1 MLLIEIGGFM
11 RIRND
16 DVSVDTDVE
25 HIKTFCDICHKYG
38 FDVIHAITPLG
49 ITHHIDSSWPDEL
62 IVAKSGKHTIADNP
76 KLIEFLQDMQLR
88 GDIMATHGLWHSHK
102 PPLSDWRLSKI
113 ILEHFGLKPE
123 YAVLPFNEGDYG
135 EEIEGM
141 KVLGRSQRLEDYLKN
156 MPSDG
161 KIPTEEITYCHEW
174 RFGPNSW
181 YSWENLENTLQ
192 RIKNG
197 L

>member
-1 MLLIEIGGFM
+1 MLV
-11 RIRND
+11 RND
-16 DVSVDTDVE
+16 DVSYDSDVE
-25 HIKTFCDICHKYG
+25 HIKKFCDICHKYG

-49 ITHHIDSSWPDEL
+49 ITHHIDSSWSDDY
-62 IVAKSGKHTIADNP
+62 IVAQSGKHTIADNP
-76 KLIEFLQDMQLR
+76 QLIEFLQDTQLR

-102 PPLSDWRLSKI
+102 PSLSDWRLSKT
-113 ILEHFGLKPE
+113 ILEHFELSPK

-135 EEIEGM
+135 EEIDGI

-161 KIPTEEITYCHEW
+161 KVPTDEIVYCHEW
-174 RFGPNSW
+174 RFDKW
-181 YSWENLENTLQ
+181 YSWSNLESTLE

-197 L
+197 LQRNN